1 MQMQLPISPVDFNN
15 LILTK
20 AFEVL
25 PPQMDS
31 KEARVLLTAIAL
43 QESGL
48 AHRWQ
53 VVDAKRPQ
61 LRGPARGLLQF
72 EQGSNISRGGVWGV
86 VEHPASRYWM
96 HRVCA
101 ARGVTFTATAI
112 WHAIEHDDVL
122 AAAAARLLLFTD
134 PRRLPDLGDEAGAWN
149 LYMRTWRPGKPHRGT
164 WPDLYAQAL
173 AAVTGGVAT

>member
-1 MQMQLPISPVDFNN
+1 MAVTALSARIAEFVCEALEPALALLP
-15 LILTK
+15 
-20 AFEVL
+20 AA
-25 PPQMDS
+25 MDTS
-31 KEARVLLTAIAL
+31 EARVMVVAICL
-43 QESGL
+43 QESRLTHRRQLVGNPPRPIGPAKGL
-48 AHRWQ
+48 A
-53 VVDAKRPQ
+53 
-61 LRGPARGLLQF
+61 QF
-72 EQGSNISRGGVWGV
+72 ERAGGCAGV
-86 VEHPASRYWM
+86 LQHPASRYWM

-149 LYMRTWRPGKPHRGT
+149 LYMRTWRPGRPHRAT
-164 WPDLYAQAL
+164 WPALYAQAL